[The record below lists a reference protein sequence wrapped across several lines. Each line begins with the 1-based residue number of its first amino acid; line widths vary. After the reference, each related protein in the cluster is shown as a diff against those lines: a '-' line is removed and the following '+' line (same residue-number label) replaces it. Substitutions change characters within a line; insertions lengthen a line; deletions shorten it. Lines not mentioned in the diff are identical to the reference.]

1 MTSHAQPISTPPGPL
16 ASPKRMRKR
25 DSIGVDKRKRDGE
38 GDSVSVA
45 NMGMIGTSCF
55 TGPGWG
61 PPSVFRS
68 DQ

>member
-38 GDSVSVA
+38 GDCV
-45 NMGMIGTSCF
+45 GGQH
-55 TGPGWG
+55 WE
-61 PPSVFRS
+61 
-68 DQ
+68 